1 VVAASLLMALG
12 LLFVLEGLF
21 PFIAPERWRQTFLQL
36 AQLSAGQIRFFGLTA
51 ILFGI
56 LLLAFHHFTAD
67 T

>member
-1 VVAASLLMALG
+1 VAAALLMALG

-21 PFIAPERWRQTFLQL
+21 PFIAPER
-36 AQLSAGQIRFFGLTA
+36 LSDGQIRFFGLTA

-67 T
+67 A